1 MLTTMGRDRAN
12 AGGDG
17 RRAGEPDAAAVLSLI
32 LPSVLDGLAAEG
44 HRARV
49 SAAWTACR
57 LADERPELGAELAD
71 RLVRA
76 ADRTPQEPLVR
87 TLSSL
92 HERHPESVGDALRAF
107 DGTVVRAVRRASA
120 WDFDAELRADGGGA
134 AVADSQRVV
143 DADAPGVTVYQ
154 RRMTDPEEGAE
165 SSAGTATP
173 SGPGDADGRDSGD
186 EPTGTDPRGGVEA
199 ADADGR
205 DAGID
210 TADAPSRDAGIDTAD
225 AGGTDAASI
234 DAGGSVEPSPDG
246 PGSAGGTAT
255 DEPGTGGE
263 TEPVAERRRRI
274 QAAENSESFAAIQLV
289 SDFDEVS
296 VVDPPR
302 RSRYGHVLP
311 SRARIDQAEYGVDL
325 LFFDEP
331 EAEARSFGSAMA
343 ERLGQWYCTDEA
355 TGIAAVAD
363 YGDHP
368 RPWVATPRAEATLAD
383 RDVSDLGAAL
393 RDARELA
400 AGLVAAHERGLVHGG
415 IDPHDVAYPATG
427 FSSDP
432 APSLSHFGVMTVF
445 REYFGPAEYVDPR
458 YAAPEYFDDSYGK
471 VDHATDVYHL
481 GAVLFRLFTGR
492 APYDGDYEDVRNAIL
507 ADGTPCPSDVR
518 PEIPEAIDEVIAKA
532 MAPRKLTRYE
542 AATQLSQGLDRLG

>member
-1 MLTTMGRDRAN
+1 MGVDQVDASEDAPRP
-12 AGGDG
+12 
-17 RRAGEPDAAAVLSLI
+17 GEPDAADVLSLI
-32 LPSVLDGLAAEG
+32 LPSVLDGLAAKG
-44 HRARV
+44 HRPRV

-71 RLVRA
+71 RLVRS
-76 ADRTPQEPLVR
+76 ADRTPREPLVR

-107 DGTVVRAVRRASA
+107 DGTVVRAVRRADS
-120 WDFDAELRADGGGA
+120 WDFDAELRTDGGGA
-134 AVADSQRVV
+134 AVADQQRVV

-154 RRMTDPEEGAE
+154 RQMPAEPEPRDTSSPESDTSSSGDTDVDPSGVDAAGSVGSDRAETASVGETGVAE
-165 SSAGTATP
+165 SVGSGRAETASVGET
-173 SGPGDADGRDSGD
+173 AATDSG
-186 EPTGTDPRGGVEA
+186 EA
-199 ADADGR
+199 NAP
-205 DAGID
+205 D
-210 TADAPSRDAGIDTAD
+210 TA
-225 AGGTDAASI
+225 
-234 DAGGSVEPSPDG
+234 
-246 PGSAGGTAT
+246 
-255 DEPGTGGE
+255 
-263 TEPVAERRRRI
+263 AERRRRI
-274 QAAENSESFAAIQLV
+274 QAAENSESFAAVQLV

-311 SRARIDQAEYGVDL
+311 SRGRIDQAEYGVDL

-331 EAEARSFGSAMA
+331 GEDARSFGSTMGK
-343 ERLGQWYCTDEA
+343 RLRQWYCADEA
-355 TGIAAVAD
+355 SGIVAVAD

-368 RPWVATPRAEATLAD
+368 RPWVATPRAETTLAD
-383 RDVSDLGAAL
+383 RDRSDLGAAL

-415 IDPHDVAYPATG
+415 IDPHDVVYPATG

-432 APSLSHFGVMTVF
+432 APSLSHLGVMTVF

-458 YAAPEYFDDSYGK
+458 YAAPEYFDDSYGD

-481 GAVLFRLFTGR
+481 GAVLFRLFTGEP
-492 APYDGDYEDVRNAIL
+492 PYDGDYEGVRESIL
-507 ADGTPCPSDVR
+507 ADGTPRPSDIR
-518 PEIPEAIDEVIAKA
+518 PEIPGAVDEVIAKA

>member
-1 MLTTMGRDRAN
+1 MGADQVDASKGALRP
-12 AGGDG
+12 
-17 RRAGEPDAAAVLSLI
+17 GEPDAADVLSLI

-44 HRARV
+44 HRSRV

-71 RLVRA
+71 RLVRS
-76 ADRTPQEPLVR
+76 ADRTPREPLVR

-107 DGTVVRAVRRASA
+107 DGTVVRAVRRADS

-134 AVADSQRVV
+134 AVADHQRVV

-154 RRMTDPEEGAE
+154 RQMPDEPTSRDTSSPGSETSSSVDAGVEPSGVDAAGSTDTDRAETTTVEGARKGDPANTDRAE
-165 SSAGTATP
+165 TAPVAGTATTE
-173 SGPGDADGRDSGD
+173 SDGADV
-186 EPTGTDPRGGVEA
+186 P
-199 ADADGR
+199 
-205 DAGID
+205 D
-210 TADAPSRDAGIDTAD
+210 TA
-225 AGGTDAASI
+225 
-234 DAGGSVEPSPDG
+234 V
-246 PGSAGGTAT
+246 
-255 DEPGTGGE
+255 
-263 TEPVAERRRRI
+263 ERRRRI
-274 QAAENSESFAAIQLV
+274 QAAENSESFAAVQLV

-302 RSRYGHVLP
+302 RGRYGHVLP
-311 SRARIDQAEYGVDL
+311 SRGRIDQAEYGVDL

-331 EAEARSFGSAMA
+331 GAETRSFGSTMA
-343 ERLGQWYCTDEA
+343 KRLRQWYCADEA
-355 TGIAAVAD
+355 SGIAAVAD

-368 RPWVATPRAEATLAD
+368 RPWVATPRAETTLAD
-383 RDVSDLGAAL
+383 RDPSALGVAL

-415 IDPHDVAYPATG
+415 IDPHDVVYPATG
-427 FSSDP
+427 FSSEP
-432 APSLSHFGVMTVF
+432 APSLSHLGVMTVF
-445 REYFGPAEYVDPR
+445 RKYFGPAEYVDPR
-458 YAAPEYFDDSYGK
+458 YAAPEYFDDNYGD

-481 GAVLFRLFTGR
+481 GAVLFRLFTGEP
-492 APYDGDYEDVRNAIL
+492 PYDGDYEVVRESIL

-518 PEIPEAIDEVIAKA
+518 PEIPEAVDEVIAKA

-542 AATQLSQGLDRLG
+542 AATQLSQSLDRLG